1 MKGKILLL
9 IAVIFMFGKAVNSNE
24 NKKSILKNQ
33 RLVVALDTSN
43 YNYFLQKGNPC
54 GYQLELFELFAGHE
68 EVKLDFCIVPD
79 SLKFDMLLNG
89 DVDIVVFSKGLDS
102 LHNVCNRYAKISSS
116 IPLDDNIKSVW
127 LSRDENMPVILAVN
141 IWASKLKGADVYKSL
156 QTKYFSRNYNKTN
169 KSISPYDNV
178 LKKYSAEIG
187 WDWRL
192 AASMV
197 FYESRFKPDIVSK
210 SGAKGL
216 MQLMPNTVRRFGV
229 TDVYNPEE
237 NIKGGLRLIAYLSDF
252 FEKTGVPENER
263 IYFVLASYNAG
274 HGKIVNFMKM
284 AENLGFDKYKWN
296 DVRSTIMLNK
306 QNEELVSA
314 SKSKFSGKE
323 TVKFVDNVLKNY
335 QHYQNLI
342 TE

>member
-9 IAVIFMFGKAVNSNE
+9 IAALSMFGSAVNSNE

-54 GYQLELFELFAGHE
+54 GYQLELFELFAKHE
-68 EVKLDFCIVPD
+68 GVTLDFCIAPD

-102 LHNVCNRYAKISSS
+102 LHNVFDRYEKISSS
-116 IPLDDNIKSVW
+116 IALDDNVKSVW
-127 LSRDENMPVILAVN
+127 LSRDENMSVILSVN
-141 IWASKLKGADVYKSL
+141 VWASKLKGEDVYKSL
-156 QTKYFSRNYNKTN
+156 QTKYFGRKYKKTD
-169 KSISPYDNV
+169 KGISPYDNV
-178 LKKYSAEIG
+178 LKKYSAAIG

-192 AASMV
+192 TASMV
-197 FYESRFKPDIVSK
+197 FHESRFKPDRVSK

-229 TDVYNPEE
+229 KNVYNPEE

-252 FEKTGVPENER
+252 FEKNGVPEDER

-284 AENLGFDKYKWN
+284 AENLGFDKYKWS
-296 DVRSTIMLNK
+296 DIRSTIMLN
-306 QNEELVSA
+306 NRNGELVSA
-314 SKSKFSGKE
+314 TKSKFNGKE

-335 QHYQNLI
+335 KHYRNFYQ
-342 TE
+342 